1 MNEQKPLRLRKR
13 AEFLAVRNGEKRRGV
28 YFLVEVKER
37 EDQVGPPR
45 VGFTVTKKNGNAVI
59 RNRIKRRLRE
69 AVRVNVADDM
79 QAGTDYVIG
88 ARRDA
93 LNAPYADLTRELS
106 KRVSRKI
113 LTRRSTKP

>member
-1 MNEQKPLRLRKR
+1 MSKNHSAFARERSFWLFGTEKS
-13 AEFLAVRNGEKRRGV
+13 AAAFIFL
-28 YFLVEVKER
+28 LEVKER
-37 EDQVGPPR
+37 EDQDGPPR

-79 QAGTDYVIG
+79 QPGTDYVIV

-93 LNAPYADLTRELS
+93 LNAPFADLTRELS
-106 KRVSRKI
+106 KRVSKKTQ
-113 LTRRSTKP
+113 TRRSTKP